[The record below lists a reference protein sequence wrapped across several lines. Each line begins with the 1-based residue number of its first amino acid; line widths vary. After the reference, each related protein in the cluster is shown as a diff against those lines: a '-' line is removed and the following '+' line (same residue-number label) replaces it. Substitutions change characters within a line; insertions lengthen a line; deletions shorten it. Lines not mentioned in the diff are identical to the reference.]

1 MHNFDVPH
9 ASKTVNHAP
18 TESEVHIK
26 RTTYDGVGVQKEGR
40 TFVPLYLCT
49 GSRSR
54 AHGHTKQNRGGEPR

>member
-26 RTTYDGVGVQKEGR
+26 RTTYDGPFPPLNRILYAPAVICTTQKN
-40 TFVPLYLCT
+40 
-49 GSRSR
+49 
-54 AHGHTKQNRGGEPR
+54 HT